1 MAKIP
6 TIKNINALF
15 SNIKKLK
22 VFVVGDAMIDQ
33 YWSGQIDRI
42 SPEAPVPVFSITN
55 KQIRPGGAANV
66 AINCRTMGA
75 QVHLF
80 TVLGKDDAA
89 KKLIAILEQEG
100 IQSEGCMV
108 SKSRATTLKT
118 RIIAKNQQVI
128 RLDEEDNSELSIS
141 DEHQFI
147 DMCLRAIQIEKP
159 DLLIF
164 EDYNKGVLKK
174 NVIEKLITH
183 CQHVGVITAVDPKKE
198 NFLSYR
204 GVDLFK
210 PNLKEVNEA
219 LKLSITLPTMK
230 LMKSVHQLLTS
241 HLQHKITLITLSE
254 FGIFAENST
263 QSVLYPAHLRN
274 IADVSGAGDTVIAV
288 AALVYAVT
296 KDIQLT
302 TYISNLAG
310 GMVCEMPGVAPM
322 YAKKL
327 MAELRQLNETS

>member
-1 MAKIP
+1 M
-6 TIKNINALF
+6 
-15 SNIKKLK
+15 
-22 VFVVGDAMIDQ
+22 
-33 YWSGQIDRI
+33 
-42 SPEAPVPVFSITN
+42 
-55 KQIRPGGAANV
+55 
-66 AINCRTMGA
+66 
-75 QVHLF
+75 
-80 TVLGKDDAA
+80 
-89 KKLIAILEQEG
+89 
-100 IQSEGCMV
+100 
-108 SKSRATTLKT
+108 
-118 RIIAKNQQVI
+118 
-128 RLDEEDNSELSIS
+128 
-141 DEHQFI
+141 
-147 DMCLRAIQIEKP
+147 
-159 DLLIF
+159 
-164 EDYNKGVLKK
+164 
-174 NVIEKLITH
+174 
-183 CQHVGVITAVDPKKE
+183 
-198 NFLSYR
+198 
-204 GVDLFK
+204 DLFK